1 MAYENIL
8 PNENHVG
15 LTLLS
20 QKRTKYAVLILWFI
34 FIFNQN
40 VCIMKALLKLG
51 TASQVNNVVLVLLFN
66 YTFIYRKEDFS
77 TVINRQFQKLNT
89 IIKYGV

>member
-1 MAYENIL
+1 
-8 PNENHVG
+8 
-15 LTLLS
+15 
-20 QKRTKYAVLILWFI
+20 
-34 FIFNQN
+34 
-40 VCIMKALLKLG
+40 MKALLKLG

-89 IIKYGV
+89 IINAWEKFKFVENV